1 MSSRSV
7 SRGGRVASCL
17 CALALALCGAAW
29 PGVGAKAHGGGGG
42 GGVRWRVLAP
52 VTYKNLTLFPVASY
66 TGGVASADSNYIT
79 LDEGIKSGTVVITE
93 RGARETAQVVR
104 GRNRRVAMRSSGD
117 ATVNQLALVNKSGK
131 KLLLLA
137 GEVIVGGKQ
146 DRIVEEDL
154 IVPPVS
160 VPISLNVFC
169 VEPGRWST
177 REAGHTA
184 GPVQAARRTE
194 STTEEAPP
202 VQNFSA
208 LGAISHPKLRAAA
221 QDRKNQDEVWKEV
234 RSNNTKLGTQNATET
249 YQEVYSNPEVEARVE
264 DYVAELEKAGAGA
277 NVVGVV
283 VARNGEFVWI
293 DAFASRSLFA
303 RYWPKLL
310 KSYVVDALGDRTSG
324 KVPTVAQAEQFLRD
338 NGGTTTVSGR
348 EGVYRLV
355 KTTGRQ
361 YAVFQLEDLSLVR
374 PVPLH
379 FNKMER

>member
-1 MSSRSV
+1 LV
-7 SRGGRVASCL
+7 SCL

-29 PGVGAKAHGGGGG
+29 PGPTAGAKGNSRN
-42 GGVRWRVLAP
+42 GVRHRVLAP
-52 VTYKNLTLFPVASY
+52 VTYKNLTLFPISY
-66 TGGVASADSNYIT
+66 TGVSAEAGSNYIT

-93 RGARETAQVVR
+93 RGAQETAGHGRR
-104 GRNRRVAMRSSGD
+104 GNRRVSLRTSGD

-169 VEPGRWST
+169 VELGRWSH
-177 REAGHTA
+177 RAVSHAGGGGARPT
-184 GPVQAARRTE
+184 QQARRAEHAPT
-194 STTEEAPP
+194 EAPAP
-202 VQNFSA
+202 AQNFSA

-234 RSNNTKLGTQNATET
+234 RENNTKLGTQNSTET

-283 VARNGEFVWI
+283 VARNGEFVWV
-293 DAFASRSLFA
+293 DAFGSRSLFA

-310 KSYVVDALGDRTSG
+310 KSYVVDALGDRTSER
-324 KVPTVAQAEQFLRD
+324 VPTVAQAEQYFRQRE
-338 NGGTTTVSGR
+338 GASSVSGR
-348 EGVYRLV
+348 EGVYRLT
-355 KTTGRQ
+355 KTSAKH
-361 YAVFQLEDLSLVR
+361 YAVFSLEDLSLVR
-374 PVPLH
+374 PMALH
-379 FNKMER
+379 FNKMQKE